1 MAAQMSCD
9 SSSFVKITADEAV
22 IAFHPEVDTDEVAI
36 AVLEIAAQ
44 MSNDSS
50 SVVKSLQAK
59 Q

>member
-1 MAAQMSCD
+1 MSCD

-22 IAFHPEVDTDEVAI
+22 IAVHPEVDTDEVAI

-50 SVVKSLQAK
+50 SVVKSPQAK